1 MEEIESLKK
10 FQKVLEKAV
19 SEKKII
25 LTIEPIENIS
35 SDLKKLKEENLSL
48 ETLFD
53 IVLDDLEGFR
63 VLYTSLNGKTEMVN
77 SVSYK
82 ELSESLKR
90 LIELLNKKYS
100 K

>member
-1 MEEIESLKK
+1 MKELESLKK
-10 FQKVLEKAV
+10 FQKVLEEAV
-19 SEKKII
+19 AEKKVI
-25 LTIEPIENIS
+25 LTIEPIEYIS
-35 SDLKKLKEENLSL
+35 SNLKKLKEENLSF

-53 IVLDDLEGFR
+53 IVLDDLERFR
-63 VLYTSLNGKTEMVN
+63 VIYTPINGKTEMVN

-90 LIELLNKKYS
+90 LIELLNRKYS